1 MNRLGVVLLPL
12 GSIVGDDFADGH
24 GMGDDVTDE
33 SLETVDNL
41 WDPRVRFA
49 SVVPPLA
56 DALCLLLQGLNYLRR
71 SNLRIKLKIGVPL
84 VNSEGSNLGAVDLES
99 CFLFSQ

>member
-1 MNRLGVVLLPL
+1 MNRLWVVLLPL
-12 GSIVGDDFADGH
+12 GSIVGDDFANGH
-24 GMGDDVTDE
+24 GMGDDIPHK
-33 SLETVDNL
+33 SLETVEYL
-41 WDPRVRFA
+41 WHAWVGLA
-49 SVVPPLA
+49 GVLPPAA

-71 SNLRIKLKIGVPL
+71 SNLRIKLKIGDPL